1 MNKTRLPVSQTLLT
15 GRSFSK
21 ALFLGVLIAFYL
33 SACAQLQNAVQPAAP
48 SAPNK
53 KDASRPS
60 SFEPDGYYETVPQ
73 LPKKGYFLIPLAK
86 NVYFF
91 STGVYNNLFVV
102 TSKGVVITDPIA
114 GKGPLLKKAIREVTS
129 LPVKFMIYSHPHRD
143 HIGDAYLFSKGTQII
158 AHKETSELLKR
169 YNDPRRPIPSIA
181 FGNKYTL
188 NFDGLRIE
196 LHHPGDGHGRG
207 NIILYIPDR
216 KILMFVDVAT
226 PKAVP
231 FKNFATVDIF
241 SQVQGLQKALKFDF
255 ETYVAG
261 HLFRPG
267 KKDEMKEV
275 LQYYLASKK
284 ANELALKRVSFK
296 KVTARSHSK
305 DIERI
310 IGEYYEAVAER
321 CYRILKK
328 DWKRRLMGFEAFAR
342 GHCDVWTSFHRTHL
356 APK

>member
-1 MNKTRLPVSQTLLT
+1 MVVLYALLFT
-15 GRSFSK
+15 G
-21 ALFLGVLIAFYL
+21 
-33 SACAQLQNAVQPAAP
+33 CAQLQNAVQPP
-48 SAPNK
+48 VQSSTVK
-53 KDASRPS
+53 KSSPQPS
-60 SFEPDGYYETVPQ
+60 SFEPDGYYETAPKI
-73 LPKKGYFLIPLAK
+73 PKKGYFLKRLAR

-114 GKGPLLKKAIREVTS
+114 GKGSLLKRAIREVTP
-129 LPVKFMIYSHPHRD
+129 LPVKFMIYSHSHRD
-143 HIGDAYLFSKGTQII
+143 HIGDAYMFSQGTQII
-158 AHKETSELLKR
+158 AHKETSQLLKR
-169 YNDPRRPIPSIA
+169 YNDPKRPIPSIA
-181 FGNKYTL
+181 FGNNYTL
-188 NFDGLRIE
+188 NFGGLKIE
-196 LHHPGDGHGRG
+196 LHYPGDGHGRG
-207 NIILYIPDR
+207 NIILYIPAR
-216 KILMFVDVAT
+216 KILMYVDVAT

-231 FKNFATVDIF
+231 FKNFSTVDIF

-267 KKDEMKEV
+267 KKSEMKEV
-275 LQYYLASKK
+275 WKYYMASKK
-284 ANELALKRVSFK
+284 ANALALKRVSFK
-296 KVTARSHSK
+296 KVKAKSRSK

-310 IGEYYEAVAER
+310 FGEYYEAVAEQ

-328 DWKRRLMGFEAFAR
+328 NWKQRLMGFEAFAR